1 MSNIREIYMA
11 FHDTK
16 NRLHRKRVLLLRK
29 RDSVCFLYAEKG
41 KAVMKKTNDVSRL
54 AGVSRR
60 TLQYYDDEGLL
71 ITERTSDNYRLY
83 DRQAMERIWEILV
96 YKEMG
101 FELKEIREILEASE
115 SEKNYYFRKLI
126 RKLEEKIYDL
136 RGQLKFISLII
147 EEGFPE
153 KPDESSGIT
162 YTRRIAELRQEGN
175 EKQKSQGKILI
186 NKYNEQIQ

>member
-71 ITERTSDNYRLY
+71 PVERSSQNYRLY
-83 DRQAMERIWEILV
+83 SEADLEQIWEILI
-96 YKEMG
+96 YKEMD
-101 FELKEIREILEASE
+101 FELREIQTLLGCPEEQRQQYLELRKEKIQDQMTELEIQIRLIAMVREGGMPVRPEE
-115 SEKNYYFRKLI
+115 SE
-126 RKLEEKIYDL
+126 
-136 RGQLKFISLII
+136 
-147 EEGFPE
+147 
-153 KPDESSGIT
+153 GIT
-162 YTRRIAELRQEGN
+162 YLEGI
-175 EKQKSQGKILI
+175 EKIKREIKE
-186 NKYNEQIQ
+186 KVMK

>member
-71 ITERTSDNYRLY
+71 PVERSSQNYRLY
-83 DRQAMERIWEILV
+83 SDSDLERIWEILI
-96 YKEMG
+96 YKEMD
-101 FELKEIREILEASE
+101 FKLREI
-115 SEKNYYFRKLI
+115 K
-126 RKLEEKIYDL
+126 
-136 RGQLKFISLII
+136 QLQTAFISMVKNR
-147 EEGFPE
+147 GMPE
-153 KPDESSGIT
+153 KPNQEEKMT
-162 YTRRIAELRQEGN
+162 YVDRIEEIKRIIH
-175 EKQKSQGKILI
+175 EKFIK
-186 NKYNEQIQ
+186 

>member
-71 ITERTSDNYRLY
+71 PVERSSQNYRLY
-83 DRQAMERIWEILV
+83 SDSDLERIWEILI
-96 YKEMG
+96 YKEMD
-101 FELKEIREILEASE
+101 FELREIKQLLSLPEEQRKQKMDEQKERIRSQMSELEVQTAFTQ
-115 SEKNYYFRKLI
+115 KAKGNARLLNQGLI
-126 RKLEEKIYDL
+126 VL
-136 RGQLKFISLII
+136 
-147 EEGFPE
+147 
-153 KPDESSGIT
+153 SGINV
-162 YTRRIAELRQEGN
+162 L
-175 EKQKSQGKILI
+175 KPKI
-186 NKYNEQIQ
+186 KAV

>member
-16 NRLHRKRVLLLRK
+16 NRLHRKRLLLLRK

-71 ITERTSDNYRLY
+71 PVERSSQNYRLY
-83 DRQAMERIWEILV
+83 SDSDLERIWEILI
-96 YKEMG
+96 YKEMD
-101 FELKEIREILEASE
+101 FELREIKQLLSLPEEQRKQKMDEQKERIRSQMSELEVQTA
-115 SEKNYYFRKLI
+115 
-126 RKLEEKIYDL
+126 
-136 RGQLKFISLII
+136 FISMVKNR
-147 EEGFPE
+147 GMPE
-153 KPDESSGIT
+153 KPNQEEKMT
-162 YTRRIAELRQEGN
+162 YVDRIEEIKRIIH
-175 EKQKSQGKILI
+175 EKFIK
-186 NKYNEQIQ
+186 